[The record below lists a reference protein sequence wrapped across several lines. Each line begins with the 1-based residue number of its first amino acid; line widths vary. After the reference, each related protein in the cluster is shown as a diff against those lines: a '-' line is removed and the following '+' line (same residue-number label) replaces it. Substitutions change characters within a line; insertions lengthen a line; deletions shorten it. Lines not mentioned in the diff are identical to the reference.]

1 MNKKQIVE
9 IVYKLVKRE
18 VAKTVK
24 SEVKRQVNEALKS
37 NSNVIHDNGWMNEI
51 ESSIEE
57 TTNSMLPSNI
67 QEALSQT
74 KAEDEYKTLDTFTSQ
89 DAIRSKF
96 SAMQQG
102 QSQTTAMPI
111 PDKDV
116 NGNPLNPANISDDLV
131 SAFTKDY
138 SKLVNHP
145 KFKSAK

>member
-24 SEVKRQVNEALKS
+24 SEVKRQVTEAL
-37 NSNVIHDNGWMNEI
+37 NANDNVIHDNGWMNEI
-51 ESSIEE
+51 EASIEQ
-57 TTNSMLPSNI
+57 TAMQHAPSNI
-67 QEALSQT
+67 QEALAQT
-74 KAEDEYKTLDTFTSQ
+74 EAEEYKTMNTFTSN
-89 DAIRSKF
+89 DAMRSRF
-96 SAMQQG
+96 SSMQAGFNQPA
-102 QSQTTAMPI
+102 SVPI

-116 NGNPLNPANISDDLV
+116 NGNPLNPANIPDDLV

-145 KFKSAK
+145 KFKGNK